1 MCTLE
6 EAWGEDYISKY
17 SSAAAQQK
25 PHQQSD
31 TFMNNNMEGYNVRTA
46 PTNGQLPHKPPSSS
60 YRPEYQTIPV
70 GSTAAVQH
78 FSNNQAP
85 FISSSHDERIRH
97 AAMSQKQQAHQEMQN
112 NVTAQQMP
120 TDFPDNQYE
129 IIMSALAQLQNTI
142 DEIHSKVYSTSSQ
155 IHDIILYIVLGIV
168 STLSLFLIVS
178 KLWA

>member
-1 MCTLE
+1 
-6 EAWGEDYISKY
+6 
-17 SSAAAQQK
+17 
-25 PHQQSD
+25 
-31 TFMNNNMEGYNVRTA
+31 
-46 PTNGQLPHKPPSSS
+46 
-60 YRPEYQTIPV
+60 
-70 GSTAAVQH
+70 
-78 FSNNQAP
+78 
-85 FISSSHDERIRH
+85 
-97 AAMSQKQQAHQEMQN
+97 
-112 NVTAQQMP
+112 MP